1 MLAPASLDRSWTM
14 RMLVDNVLG
23 AFCFSLDPCIFFVRY
38 LNAVAGW
45 FFGWPILPHCFEAWA
60 GGCKGWNCDSSTRHT
75 VIVCVEGSRWDSA
88 PWLH

>member
-1 MLAPASLDRSWTM
+1 MLSVSVWT
-14 RMLVDNVLG
+14 LV
-23 AFCFSLDPCIFFVRY
+23 FFYVRN